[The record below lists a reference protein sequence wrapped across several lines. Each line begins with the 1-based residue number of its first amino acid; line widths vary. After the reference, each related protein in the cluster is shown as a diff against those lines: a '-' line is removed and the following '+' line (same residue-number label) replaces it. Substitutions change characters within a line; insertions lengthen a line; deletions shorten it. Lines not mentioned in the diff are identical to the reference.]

1 MESSM
6 VDLEIR
12 RKSVQ
17 QPGYPGSVR
26 APLLSMDLTV
36 AVAEHTS
43 EQPLIETELGC
54 QLRS

>member
-1 MESSM
+1 M